1 MSTPQKV
8 VVETRGV
15 DVVPDEERTSS
26 PGEFFWIWNSAQ
38 FSLGTVVLGSVPV
51 AFGLGWWASISS
63 LLIGLLIGTVVVAP
77 LVRFG
82 KATGANDPVSS
93 GAHFGVRGRV
103 IGNVITVCA
112 AIGFFSIAVWTGAT
126 AILFAGQRL
135 LGTPADGAALAV
147 VAPVVAVVVVLV
159 AVYGHAVLLATYRV
173 MTIIGAAVLLG
184 LVVVLLPEFDPG
196 YAGGAYAL
204 GDFTRTWLLAVTFS
218 ATVPISY
225 STFQGDY
232 SRYLPRSVS
241 DRTAVW
247 WNGSA
252 MYLSNAVALG
262 VGAFVTTLL
271 TDPGKPWIIGVA
283 GVVPAWFAVVVVA
296 YGLAGTLPQ
305 GGLCIYAAGLSAQS
319 IFWRLSR
326 PVATVLV
333 SVVGV
338 SALYVG
344 AVVYDAIDSISAF
357 VLVLL
362 VFVAPWA
369 AIMLV
374 GYRQHGGRYSAADLL
389 AFTSAGQGR
398 YWYTGG
404 FNLRAV
410 CAFVPSVL
418 LGLLFV
424 GNTLYTGPLAGL
436 AGGIDLSAVVPFVVA
451 AVLYDVLCR
460 LFPERVLAHAD

>member
-1 MSTPQKV
+1 MSA
-8 VVETRGV
+8 VETHGV
-15 DVVPDEERTSS
+15 DLIPEVERTSS
-26 PGEFFWIWNSAQ
+26 PREFLWIWNSAQ

-51 AFGLGWWASISS
+51 AFGLGWWAAISS
-63 LLIGLLIGTVVVAP
+63 LLIGLLIGTAIVAP

-103 IGNVITVCA
+103 IANVITVCA

-126 AILFAGQRL
+126 AILFAGNRL
-135 LGTPADGAALAV
+135 LGTPTGATALAV
-147 VAPVVAVVVVLV
+147 VAPAVAVVVVLV
-159 AVYGHAVLLATYRV
+159 AVYGHAILLATYRI
-173 MTIIGAAVLLG
+173 MTVVGGAVLLG
-184 LVVVLLPEFDPG
+184 LVLVLLPKFDPG
-196 YAGGAYAL
+196 YAGGTYVL

-241 DRTAVW
+241 DRSAVW
-247 WNGSA
+247 WNGFA
-252 MYLSNAVALG
+252 MYLSNAIALG

-271 TDPGKPWIIGVA
+271 TDPGTPWIIGVA
-283 GVVPAWFAVVVVA
+283 GVVPAWFAIIVVA

-319 IFWRLSR
+319 IFWRWSR
-326 PVATVLV
+326 PLATVVV

-338 SALYVG
+338 GALYVG
-344 AVVYDAIDSISAF
+344 AVVHNAIDSISAF
-357 VLVLL
+357 VLILL

-369 AIMLV
+369 AIMLA
-374 GYRQHGGRYSAADLL
+374 GYRRSGGRYAAQDLL
-389 AFTSAGQGR
+389 AFTSGTGGR

-404 FNLRAV
+404 FDLRAIG
-410 CAFVPSVL
+410 AFVPAVL

-424 GNTLYTGPLAGL
+424 GNTIYTGPLAGL
-436 AGGIDLSAVVPFVVA
+436 AGGIDLSAVVPFVTAV
-451 AVLYDVLCR
+451 VLYEALCR
-460 LFPERVLAHAD
+460 LFPERVLAHAN